1 MKVNVKNAVRNL
13 SGVMAQLQSTLM
25 EICRS
30 VGNYVPTIVSI
41 KQAQDLK
48 NWNRSGMP
56 FDLIPEA
63 QKQKK
68 DYTKLAN
75 QLKVNEFIALTPD
88 NVIKSNVQLQGRA
101 RYVQRLLRKNGKI
114 SSYRKITENEYR
126 VYRIK

>member
-1 MKVNVKNAVRNL
+1 MRNVAKIL
-13 SGVMAQLQSTLM
+13 SGVMGQLQYISMGIYRTVT
-25 EICRS
+25 R
-30 VGNYVPTIVSI
+30 YVPTIVSI

-48 NWNRSGMP
+48 EWNRSGMP

-68 DYTKLAN
+68 DYTKLAD

-88 NVIKSNVQLQGRA
+88 SHIKSNVQLQGRA

-114 SSYRKITENEYR
+114 SSYRKISDNEYR
-126 VYRIK
+126 VYRVK